1 MKNFFKGLSFSQLF
15 AGALAAITSFLLSS
29 KIGIAGSVIGVAVA
43 SIVSTAASQIYKNVI
58 DASSKKLQD
67 AAQNQLGLAP
77 ADEHTGDTADG
88 TDDAGE
94 RTDSTQRIPTVR
106 DDTGGARIG
115 RTVSSSHA
123 SSAHAS
129 GTQVPM
135 SARNKHVGIIVA
147 VVSALVAVGAT
158 AGIILALTDGQGTD
172 SVVRDIV
179 HPTETT
185 EDTRHKEPVITPSP
199 TDTPTQPSSQS
210 STTPTPTPQATTPQP
225 DATSGDGQGGGGD
238 DANTGV
244 DTGDGDAGTGN
255 GTGSGD
261 ANGSGTGQNADSGS
275 TDGTQNGGGA
285 APDTTQR
292 KDTGQTGR

>member
-115 RTVSSSHA
+115 RPVSSSHA

-129 GTQVPM
+129 GAQVPM
-135 SARNKHVGIIVA
+135 SARHKRVAIIVA

-158 AGIILALTDGQGTD
+158 AGIIRALTDGQGPD

-210 STTPTPTPQATTPQP
+210 STTPTPTPQATTEQP
-225 DATSGDGQGGGGD
+225 DATSGNGQSAGADDPNGGAGAGSS
-238 DANTGV
+238 
-244 DTGDGDAGTGN
+244 DTDTGN
-255 GTGSGD
+255 GADSGVDNESDTGHSGD
-261 ANGSGTGQNADSGS
+261 SGAADGTQGGDNADSG
-275 TDGTQNGGGA
+275 
-285 APDTTQR
+285 TTQHN
-292 KDTGQTGR
+292 DGSQTGQ